1 METAIGGAI
10 VGAVVVVAAPSIL
23 CGIGQ
28 VIRPVAKAIIKGGI
42 VTYNAVSETVS
53 GTGSG
58 FSDLVAE
65 AQAELKPPSAT
76 KG

>member
-10 VGAVVVVAAPSIL
+10 VGAVVAVAAPSIL

-28 VIRPVAKAIIKGGI
+28 VLRPVAKAIIKGGI
-42 VTYNAVSETVS
+42 VTYSAISDTVC
-53 GTGSG
+53 GTGSQ
-58 FSDLVAE
+58 FSDLVSE
-65 AQAELKPPSAT
+65 AQAELKSPGQT

>member
-10 VGAVVVVAAPSIL
+10 VGAVVAIAAPSIL

-42 VTYNAVSETVS
+42 VTYTAVSETVS

-58 FSDLVAE
+58 LSDLVAE
-65 AQAELKPPSAT
+65 AQAELKPSRQT
-76 KG
+76 KA